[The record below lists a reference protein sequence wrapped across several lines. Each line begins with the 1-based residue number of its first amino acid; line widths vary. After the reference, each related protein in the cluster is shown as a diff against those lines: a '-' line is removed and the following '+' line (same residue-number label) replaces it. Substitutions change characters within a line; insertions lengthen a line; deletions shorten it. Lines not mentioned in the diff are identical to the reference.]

1 MYPEED
7 IRKILNTAVA
17 HGGDFADLYVS
28 RSYTG
33 SVSAEEKK
41 IHRFY
46 RGFDEGAGIR
56 VMKGD
61 FSAYFYTNDVSLP
74 SLLALA
80 ARAGESIGSDACCE
94 PFGWQQR
101 EFLEND
107 HEAFDLERIGEIIR
121 FVNNEAWQ
129 ISDKIQQISIA
140 YGDNRKDILMAS
152 TTGTLVR
159 QQGMRKRFFVQI
171 IAAEKGDLQTAI
183 ETLGDTEEVFS
194 WTEEKLMQKV
204 NAAAQRAL
212 RQLSAKEA
220 PAGTMPVVMSSEA
233 GGTMVHEA
241 CGHGL
246 EGDSVSKGLSVYKD
260 QKGKFVASEKITVID
275 DATLSHHYGS
285 FAFDDEG
292 QKGRRNVL
300 IENGILKDYMYDFRS
315 ARRVGTA
322 STGNG
327 RRESYCYAPQVR
339 MSNTFI
345 SPGQDDPAS
354 VIADIK
360 KGFFVKKMGGGQ
372 VNTISGDFVFE
383 VSEGYLIENGELTDA
398 VKNASLIG
406 NGPKTLS
413 SVFAVGNDLGFAI
426 GTCGK
431 GGQSVPVGDAQPT
444 IGISELVVGG
454 KG

>member
-33 SVSAEEKK
+33 SISAEEKK

-140 YGDNRKDILMAS
+140 YGDNRKDVLMAS
-152 TTGTLVR
+152 TAGTLVR

-171 IAAEKGDLQTAI
+171 IAAEKGD
-183 ETLGDTEEVFS
+183 
-194 WTEEKLMQKV
+194 
-204 NAAAQRAL
+204 
-212 RQLSAKEA
+212 
-220 PAGTMPVVMSSEA
+220 
-233 GGTMVHEA
+233 
-241 CGHGL
+241 GL

-260 QKGKFVASEKITVID
+260 QKGKLVASEKITVID
-275 DATLSHHYGS
+275 DATLPHHYGS

-300 IENGILKDYMYDFRS
+300 IENGILKDYMYDIRS

-345 SPGQDDPAS
+345 APGQDDPAS